1 MKKVLLLTML
11 MAFIASANSF
21 ASANKYKVD
30 EAAID
35 QVFESSINVVS
46 AESDINMMDITSVK
60 AANDDKN
67 VWVALLLDWV
77 LGGLAI
83 HRVYLGGRPV
93 LIVGYLLTCGGIF
106 GLLPLGDFIALL
118 INMKDIS
125 KYVDNDAFIMW

>member
-46 AESDINMMDITSVK
+46 TESDVNMMDLTSVS

-67 VWVALLLDWV
+67 VWVALLLDWI

-118 INMKDIS
+118 INMNDIS